1 MLDST
6 FKEGGQELN
15 RIESTELSR
24 ATTVVYTQEYPIILP
39 VVGIG
44 QMSRL
49 NARGLPLGSL
59 FR

>member
-6 FKEGGQELN
+6 FKEGGQELY
-15 RIESTELSR
+15 RVESTELSR
-24 ATTVVYTQEYPIILP
+24 ATTVVYTQEYPITLP
-39 VVGIG
+39 LVGIG
-44 QMSRL
+44 QMSSL